1 MHNYLLTISPCRYGW
16 FSTTDLGSVPLQA
29 PVASRRFLV
38 EHDINVEKMKDPVME
53 SAPHSPLSANNQCVD
68 IHNDPLSSVTKNH
81 SLALTSS
88 GEPNEKNN
96 LVGDPTESTW
106 HEKVAGDQCIL
117 RHQGEVVIIF
127 CPMLLMLIITS
138 SSLACIYT
146 YPKP

>member
-1 MHNYLLTISPCRYGW
+1 M
-16 FSTTDLGSVPLQA
+16 QA
-29 PVASRRFLV
+29 PVASRRILV

-68 IHNDPLSSVTKNH
+68 IHNDPLTTVTKNH

-96 LVGDPTESTW
+96 LVGDPIESTSW
-106 HEKVAGDQCIL
+106 HEKVAGDHCIL

-146 YPKP
+146 YRKLVHLYTEVELVILLVELIVIFP